1 MSHLALRRVMVRM
14 LHDPAFTAA
23 VYADPAHALAGV
35 DLTTLE
41 RRWLA
46 EAPPAAWRT
55 DPERPARVLAAL
67 LDEFPASAGRA
78 PARVARFFTSEH
90 FHHAVQAR
98 GSLALAFGAP
108 LVGDAD
114 PIVANLAR
122 LETAIARVRRAPRAP
137 QPSAPGD
144 LRRTPAAAVVR
155 VRTGTLAL
163 YKAIRE
169 GRSHE
174 RLGVED

>member
-1 MSHLALRRVMVRM
+1 ARRRRDGAPPRRLRLGGGHAHAGGAGRHVGDRRAGGARRAEPEGGRVRVRAQSASRVPARVRTPRTPARLMSHLALRRVMVRM

-67 LDEFPASAGRA
+67 LDEFPGAAGRA

-90 FHHAVQAR
+90 F
-98 GSLALAFGAP
+98 
-108 LVGDAD
+108 
-114 PIVANLAR
+114 
-122 LETAIARVRRAPRAP
+122 
-137 QPSAPGD
+137 
-144 LRRTPAAAVVR
+144 
-155 VRTGTLAL
+155 
-163 YKAIRE
+163 
-169 GRSHE
+169 
-174 RLGVED
+174 